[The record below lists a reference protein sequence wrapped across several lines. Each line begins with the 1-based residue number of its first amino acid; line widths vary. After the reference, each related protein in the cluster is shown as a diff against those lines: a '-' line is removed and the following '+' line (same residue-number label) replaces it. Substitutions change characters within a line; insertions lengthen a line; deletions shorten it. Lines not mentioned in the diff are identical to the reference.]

1 MAASHQGLIMAN
13 TRVCILGNNACAWK
27 IADTLSEAGAD
38 VILATRDESPQP
50 PRVGRTTGSPAQEV
64 LCSAHLASC
73 RGGIGQFD
81 LAFSRNGTDVR
92 RTVATVVIAES
103 DERRP
108 NHALYGLTPGA
119 GVTPLSGLPDDGSLP
134 TPNGS
139 PLKHAAFLNGLVAE
153 SHPLIAGE
161 IMRAA
166 LRLQTE
172 HQVQCTIL
180 TRNLK
185 VAGDGLEAL
194 SREARSAGVLF
205 FKFTTST
212 PAIRQDSDGRVQMA
226 FIDELTGKE
235 FALAPDLVV
244 LDETIVP
251 SAYAVQ
257 LGRILELESD
267 PVGFIQG
274 DNVHRLT
281 ALTNRRGVVVAGP
294 SRGIG
299 LDPAVEASNA
309 VLEAWSAAASTG
321 GGPSQS
327 AEIESGRCIRC
338 LTCLRVC
345 PYRAVLLNARPTI
358 LPAACERCGLCAA
371 ECPREAIRI
380 PGLERNDLRAL
391 ITSAR
396 RPEPKALPYVVAFC
410 CRRSAGVAAKAA
422 VDAGKSWQ
430 AAVNIIEVPCAGSV
444 TPEFILSAY
453 SLGADGVLVLA
464 CHEDNCHS
472 RQGNRFART
481 RADQASAF
489 LAQCGADAAR
499 LVFKTLAA
507 NMETELDT
515 ILSEFSATLRAQYR

>member
-1 MAASHQGLIMAN
+1 MAAPHQGLIMAN

-27 IADTLSEAGAD
+27 IADTLFEAGAE

-50 PRVGRTTGSPAQEV
+50 PRVCRVTGSPAHEV
-64 LCSAHLASC
+64 LCGVRLASC
-73 RGGIGQFD
+73 RGGIGHFE
-81 LAFSRNGTDVR
+81 LAFSRNGTEAR
-92 RTVATVVIAES
+92 RTVSTVVIAES
-103 DERRP
+103 DEHRP

-119 GVTPLSGLPDDGSLP
+119 GVAPLSGLPDDGNLP
-134 TPNGS
+134 PTNGS
-139 PLKHAAFLNGLVAE
+139 PLKHAAFLNGLIAE
-153 SHPLIAGE
+153 SHPLIAGQ

-185 VAGDGLEAL
+185 IAGDGLEAL

-212 PAIRQDSDGRVQMA
+212 PAISQDPDGRVQVA
-226 FIDELTGKE
+226 FIDELTGRE

-244 LDETIVP
+244 LDETLAP
-251 SAYAVQ
+251 SAYAVE
-257 LGRILELESD
+257 LGRILGLESD

-299 LDPAVEASNA
+299 LDPAVEASNV
-309 VLEAWSAAASTG
+309 VLEALGAAASTG

-338 LTCLRVC
+338 LTCFRVC
-345 PYRAVLLNARPTI
+345 PYRAVLLNTRPTI
-358 LPAACERCGLCAA
+358 LTAACERCGICAA

-380 PGLERNDLRAL
+380 PGLERNEMRAL
-391 ITSAR
+391 ITPGR
-396 RPEPKALPYVVAFC
+396 WREALPYVVAFC

-422 VDAGKSWQ
+422 VDAGKSW
-430 AAVNIIEVPCAGSV
+430 AAVVNVIEVPCAGSV
-444 TPEFILSAY
+444 RPEFILSAF

-481 RADQASAF
+481 HADQASAF
-489 LAQCGADAAR
+489 LKQCGAGATR

-515 ILSEFSATLRAQYR
+515 ILSEFSATLRAQHS

>member
-1 MAASHQGLIMAN
+1 MPAPRQGLIMA
-13 TRVCILGNNACAWK
+13 THRVCILGNNACAWK
-27 IADTLSEAGAD
+27 IADTLSEAGAE
-38 VILATRDESPQP
+38 VILATPDEFPHPQ
-50 PRVGRTTGSPAQEV
+50 RVDRVTASPAQEV
-64 LCSAHLASC
+64 LCSTRLVAC
-73 RGGIGQFD
+73 RGGIGKFD
-81 LAFSRNGTDVR
+81 LAFSRNGSEVR
-92 RTVATVVIAES
+92 RTVAAIVIAES

-119 GVTPLSGLPDDGSLP
+119 GIAPLSGLTEDGNLCP
-134 TPNGS
+134 TNDS

-153 SHPLIAGE
+153 SHPLIAGQL
-161 IMRAA
+161 MRTA

-194 SREARSAGVLF
+194 CHAARSAGVLF

-212 PAIRQDSDGRVQMA
+212 PAIRQDSDGRVHIT
-226 FIDELTGKE
+226 FTDELTGRE
-235 FALAPDLVV
+235 FTLAPDLVV
-244 LDETIVP
+244 LDETPAP
-251 SAYAVQ
+251 SANAVEI
-257 LGRILELESD
+257 GRILGLESD
-267 PVGFIQG
+267 PVGFMQG

-281 ALTNRRGVVVAGP
+281 ARTNRRGVVVAGP

-299 LDPAVEASNA
+299 LNDAVEAANA
-309 VLEAWSAAASTG
+309 VLEALGAAASPG
-321 GGPSQS
+321 DGLSQS

-345 PYRAVLLNARPTI
+345 PYRAVLLNTRPTI
-358 LPAACERCGLCAA
+358 LPAACERCGICAA

-380 PGLERNDLRAL
+380 PGLEPKDLRPL
-391 ITSAR
+391 ITPGLR
-396 RPEPKALPYVVAFC
+396 RGALPYVVAFC

-422 VDAGKSWQ
+422 VDVGKSWD
-430 AAVNIIEVPCAGSV
+430 AEVNFIEVPCAGSLSQ
-444 TPEFILSAY
+444 EFILSAF
-453 SLGADGVLVLA
+453 SLGADGVLVLT

-481 RADQASAF
+481 RAEQASAF
-489 LAQCGADAAR
+489 LAQCGAGAER

-507 NMETELDT
+507 NMETELNA
-515 ILSEFSATLRAQYR
+515 ILSEFCASLRTPHG

>member
-1 MAASHQGLIMAN
+1 MAN

-27 IADTLSEAGAD
+27 IADTLSEAG
-38 VILATRDESPQP
+38 VEIILATRDESPQP
-50 PRVGRTTGSPAQEV
+50 PRVCRTTGSSAQEV
-64 LCSAHLASC
+64 LCGVRLASC

-81 LAFSRNGTDVR
+81 LAFFRNGTEVR

-108 NHALYGLTPGA
+108 NHAFYGLTPGA
-119 GVTPLSGLPDDGSLP
+119 GVTPLSELPDDGSLP
-134 TPNGS
+134 PPTNGS
-139 PLKHAAFLNGLVAE
+139 PLKHALFLNGLVAE
-153 SHPLIAGE
+153 SHPLIAGQ

-194 SREARSAGVLF
+194 SREARSAGALF

-212 PAIRQDSDGRVQMA
+212 PAIRQDPDGQVRVA
-226 FIDELTGKE
+226 FIDELTGGE
-235 FALAPDLVV
+235 FTLAPDLVV
-244 LDETIVP
+244 LDETPAP
-251 SAYAVQ
+251 SLYTVE
-257 LGRILELESD
+257 LGRILGLESD
-267 PVGFIQG
+267 PVGFVQG

-309 VLEAWSAAASTG
+309 VLEALGAAASTAD
-321 GGPSQS
+321 GPSQS
-327 AEIESGRCIRC
+327 AEIESGSCIRC
-338 LTCLRVC
+338 LTCFRVC
-345 PYRAVLLNARPTI
+345 PYRAVLLTTRPTI
-358 LPAACERCGLCAA
+358 LPAACERCGICAA

-380 PGLERNDLRAL
+380 PGLERSELRAL
-391 ITSAR
+391 ITSGQR
-396 RPEPKALPYVVAFC
+396 REALPYVVAFC

-422 VDAGKSWQ
+422 VDAGKSW
-430 AAVNIIEVPCAGSV
+430 AAVVNVIEVPCAGSV
-444 TPEFILSAY
+444 TPEFILSAF

-481 RADQASAF
+481 RAEQASAF
-489 LAQCGADAAR
+489 LTQCGAGATR
-499 LVFKTLAA
+499 LVFITLAA
-507 NMETELDT
+507 NMETELDA
-515 ILSEFSATLRAQYR
+515 ILSEFSATLRAQHR

>member
-1 MAASHQGLIMAN
+1 MAT

-27 IADTLSEAGAD
+27 IADTLSETGAE
-38 VILATRDESPQP
+38 VILATRDESPHP
-50 PRVGRTTGSPAQEV
+50 PRVVCRTTGSPAQEV
-64 LCSAHLASC
+64 LCGARLASC
-73 RGGIGQFD
+73 RGGSGHFD
-81 LAFSRNGTDVR
+81 LAFSQNGTDVR
-92 RTVATVVIAES
+92 RTVASVVIAES
-103 DERRP
+103 DDLRP

-119 GVTPLSGLPDDGSLP
+119 GVAPLSELPDDGNLP
-134 TPNGS
+134 PTNGS
-139 PLKHAAFLNGLVAE
+139 PIKHAVFLNGLVAE
-153 SHPLIAGE
+153 SHPLIAGR
-161 IMRAA
+161 IMRVA

-212 PAIRQDSDGRVQMA
+212 PAIRQDPEGRVRVA
-226 FIDELTGKE
+226 FIDELTGRE
-235 FALAPDLVV
+235 FTLAPDLVV
-244 LDETIVP
+244 LDETPAP
-251 SAYAVQ
+251 SAYAVE
-257 LGRILELESD
+257 LGRILGLESD
-267 PVGFIQG
+267 PVGFVQG

-281 ALTNRRGVVVAGP
+281 VLTNRRGVVVAGP

-309 VLEAWSAAASTG
+309 VLEALDAAAPTADE
-321 GGPSQS
+321 PSQS
-327 AEIESGRCIRC
+327 AAIESGRCIRC

-345 PYRAVLLNARPTI
+345 PYGAVLLDTRPAI
-358 LPAACERCGLCAA
+358 LPAACERCGICAA

-391 ITSAR
+391 ITSGR
-396 RPEPKALPYVVAFC
+396 SRESLPYVVAFC
-410 CRRSAGVAAKAA
+410 CRRSAGFAAKAA
-422 VDAGKSWQ
+422 VDAGKSW
-430 AAVNIIEVPCAGSV
+430 AAVVNVIEVPCAGSV
-444 TPEFILSAY
+444 TPEFILSAF
-453 SLGADGVLVLA
+453 SLGADGVLVLT

-489 LAQCGADAAR
+489 LTQCGADATR

-507 NMETELDT
+507 NMETELDA
-515 ILSEFSATLRAQYR
+515 ILAEFSATLRTQHR

>member
-1 MAASHQGLIMAN
+1 MAATHQGLIMAN

-27 IADTLSEAGAD
+27 IADSLSEAGAE
-38 VILATRDESPQP
+38 VILATRDAALQP
-50 PRVGRTTGSPAQEV
+50 PRVCRVTGSPAQEV
-64 LCSAHLASC
+64 LCGARLVSC

-81 LAFSRNGTDVR
+81 LAFSRNGTEVH

-103 DERRP
+103 DVRWP
-108 NHALYGLTPGA
+108 NHALYRLTPGA
-119 GVTPLSGLPDDGSLP
+119 GVAPLSGLPEAGTLP
-134 TPNGS
+134 PTNGS

-205 FKFTTST
+205 FKFTTSA
-212 PAIRQDSDGRVQMA
+212 PAILQDPDGRVQVS
-226 FIDELTGKE
+226 FIDELTGRK
-235 FALAPDLVV
+235 FTLAPDLVV
-244 LDETIVP
+244 LDETLAP
-251 SAYAVQ
+251 SAYAVE

-267 PVGFIQG
+267 PVGFVQG
-274 DNVHRLT
+274 NNVHRLT

-299 LDPAVEASNA
+299 LDSAVEVSNA
-309 VLEAWSAAASTG
+309 ALEALGAGASIG
-321 GGPSQS
+321 GDPSQS
-327 AEIESGRCIRC
+327 AAIESGRCIRC
-338 LTCLRVC
+338 LTCFRVC
-345 PYRAVLLNARPTI
+345 PYRAVLLNRRPTI
-358 LPAACERCGLCAA
+358 LPAACERCGICAA

-380 PGLERNDLRAL
+380 PGLERNELHAL
-391 ITSAR
+391 ISSGR
-396 RPEPKALPYVVAFC
+396 RREPQALPYVVAFC
-410 CRRSAGVAAKAA
+410 CRRSAGFAAKATA
-422 VDAGKSWQ
+422 DAGKSW
-430 AAVNIIEVPCAGSV
+430 AAVVNVIEVPCAGSLAQ
-444 TPEFILSAY
+444 ESILSAF
-453 SLGADGVLVLA
+453 SMGADGVLVLT

-472 RQGNRFART
+472 RQGSRFART
-481 RADQASAF
+481 RTEQACAF
-489 LAQCGADAAR
+489 LKQCGADATR

-515 ILSEFSATLRAQYR
+515 ILSEFSATLRVQCS

>member
-1 MAASHQGLIMAN
+1 MS
-13 TRVCILGNNACAWK
+13 R
-27 IADTLSEAGAD
+27 
-38 VILATRDESPQP
+38 RSP
-50 PRVGRTTGSPAQEV
+50 E
-64 LCSAHLASC
+64 
-73 RGGIGQFD
+73 
-81 LAFSRNGTDVR
+81 
-92 RTVATVVIAES
+92 
-103 DERRP
+103 
-108 NHALYGLTPGA
+108 
-119 GVTPLSGLPDDGSLP
+119 LPDDGSLP
-134 TPNGS
+134 PTNGS

-212 PAIRQDSDGRVQMA
+212 PAIRQDPDGRVQMA
-226 FIDELTGKE
+226 FIDELTGQE

-244 LDETIVP
+244 LDETLAP
-251 SAYAVQ
+251 SAYAVE
-257 LGRILELESD
+257 LGRILGLESD
-267 PVGFIQG
+267 PVGFVQG

-309 VLEAWSAAASTG
+309 VLEALGAAASTAD
-321 GGPSQS
+321 GPSQS

-345 PYRAVLLNARPTI
+345 PYRAVLLNTRPTI

-396 RPEPKALPYVVAFC
+396 RPEPRHSRMSL
-410 CRRSAGVAAKAA
+410 
-422 VDAGKSWQ
+422 
-430 AAVNIIEVPCAGSV
+430 
-444 TPEFILSAY
+444 LSA
-453 SLGADGVLVLA
+453 A
-464 CHEDNCHS
+464 
-472 RQGNRFART
+472 
-481 RADQASAF
+481 
-489 LAQCGADAAR
+489 AAR
-499 LVFKTLAA
+499 PALQRRPRWTRG
-507 NMETELDT
+507 
-515 ILSEFSATLRAQYR
+515 RAGMPW

>member
-1 MAASHQGLIMAN
+1 MAN

-38 VILATRDESPQP
+38 VILATRDESPHP
-50 PRVGRTTGSPAQEV
+50 PRVCRATGSPAQEV
-64 LCSAHLASC
+64 LCGARLASC
-73 RGGIGQFD
+73 RGGIGHFD
-81 LAFSRNGTDVR
+81 LAFSQNGTDVR
-92 RTVATVVIAES
+92 RTVASVVIAES

-119 GVTPLSGLPDDGSLP
+119 GVAPLSELPDDGSLP
-134 TPNGS
+134 PTNGS

-212 PAIRQDSDGRVQMA
+212 PAIRQDPDGRVQMA
-226 FIDELTGKE
+226 FIDELTGQE

-244 LDETIVP
+244 LDETPAP
-251 SAYAVQ
+251 SAYAVE
-257 LGRILELESD
+257 LGRILGLESD
-267 PVGFIQG
+267 PVGFVQG

-309 VLEAWSAAASTG
+309 VLEALERGGFHRGRAFAECRDRIRPLHPLSDLLAGVSLPRGAAERAADHPAGRLRALRSFAPPNARGRPSASPAWSATTCVRSSPPAGGRPRRSRMSLLSAAA
-321 GGPSQS
+321 
-327 AEIESGRCIRC
+327 
-338 LTCLRVC
+338 
-345 PYRAVLLNARPTI
+345 ARPA
-358 LPAACERCGLCAA
+358 LP
-371 ECPREAIRI
+371 
-380 PGLERNDLRAL
+380 
-391 ITSAR
+391 R
-396 RPEPKALPYVVAFC
+396 RP
-410 CRRSAGVAAKAA
+410 RWTRGRAGQP
-422 VDAGKSWQ
+422 W
-430 AAVNIIEVPCAGSV
+430 
-444 TPEFILSAY
+444 
-453 SLGADGVLVLA
+453 
-464 CHEDNCHS
+464 
-472 RQGNRFART
+472 
-481 RADQASAF
+481 
-489 LAQCGADAAR
+489 
-499 LVFKTLAA
+499 
-507 NMETELDT
+507 
-515 ILSEFSATLRAQYR
+515 

>member
-1 MAASHQGLIMAN
+1 MATPHQGLIMAN

-38 VILATRDESPQP
+38 VILATRDESPPP
-50 PRVGRTTGSPAQEV
+50 PRVCRVTGSPAQEV
-64 LCSAHLASC
+64 LCGVRLASC

-81 LAFSRNGTDVR
+81 LAFSRNGTEVR

-119 GVTPLSGLPDDGSLP
+119 GVTPLSELPDDGNLP
-134 TPNGS
+134 PTNGS

-166 LRLQTE
+166 LRLQTD

-212 PAIRQDSDGRVQMA
+212 PAIRQDPDGRVQVA
-226 FIDELTGKE
+226 FIDELTGQE

-244 LDETIVP
+244 LDETLAP
-251 SAYAVQ
+251 SAYAVE
-257 LGRILELESD
+257 LGRILGLESD
-267 PVGFIQG
+267 PVGFVQG

-309 VLEAWSAAASTG
+309 VLEALGAAASTAD
-321 GGPSQS
+321 GPSQS

-338 LTCLRVC
+338 LTCFRVC
-345 PYRAVLLNARPTI
+345 PYRAVLLTTRPTI
-358 LPAACERCGLCAA
+358 LPAACERCGICAA

-380 PGLERNDLRAL
+380 PGLERSELRAL
-391 ITSAR
+391 ITAGR
-396 RPEPKALPYVVAFC
+396 RREALPYVVAFC
-410 CRRSAGVAAKAA
+410 CRRSAGFAAKAA
-422 VDAGKSWQ
+422 VDAGKSWN
-430 AAVNIIEVPCAGSV
+430 AVVNVIEVPCAGSL
-444 TPEFILSAY
+444 TPEFILSAF
-453 SLGADGVLVLA
+453 SLGADGVLVLT

-489 LAQCGADAAR
+489 LAQCGAGATR

-507 NMETELDT
+507 NMETELDA
-515 ILSEFSATLRAQYR
+515 ILAEFSATLRAQHS

>member
-1 MAASHQGLIMAN
+1 MAN

-27 IADTLSEAGAD
+27 IADTLSEAGTE
-38 VILATRDESPQP
+38 VILATRDTSPLPQRLC
-50 PRVGRTTGSPAQEV
+50 RVTGSPAQEV
-64 LCSAHLASC
+64 LCGARLAAC

-81 LAFSRNGTDVR
+81 LTFSRNGTDIR
-92 RTVATVVIAES
+92 RTVAAVVIAES

-119 GVTPLSGLPDDGSLP
+119 GVVPLSGLPEDGNLP
-134 TPNGS
+134 PTNGS

-180 TRNLK
+180 TGNLK

-212 PAIRQDSDGRVQMA
+212 PTIRQKPGGRVQLA
-226 FIDELTGKE
+226 FIDELTGRE

-244 LDETIVP
+244 LDETVAP

-257 LGRILELESD
+257 LGRILALESD
-267 PVGFIQG
+267 PAGFVQG

-281 ALTNRRGVVVAGP
+281 ALTNRRGIVVAGP

-309 VLEAWSAAASTG
+309 VIEALATAASAGDKT
-321 GGPSQS
+321 SQS
-327 AEIESGRCIRC
+327 AAIEPGRCIRC

-345 PYRAVLLNARPTI
+345 PYRAVLLDTRPSI
-358 LPAACERCGLCAA
+358 QPAACERCGICAA

-380 PGLERNDLRAL
+380 PGLERSEMQAL

-396 RPEPKALPYVVAFC
+396 GPEPKALPYVVAFC
-410 CRRSAGVAAKAA
+410 CRRSAGVATKAA
-422 VDAGKSWQ
+422 VAAGKSWD
-430 AAVNIIEVPCAGSV
+430 AVVNVIEVPCAGSLA
-444 TPEFILSAY
+444 PEFLLSAF
-453 SLGADGVLVLA
+453 SLGADGVLVLT

-481 RADQASAF
+481 RTDQACAF
-489 LAQCGADAAR
+489 LRQCGADPTR

-515 ILSEFSATLRAQYR
+515 ILSELCATLHAQHG

>member
-1 MAASHQGLIMAN
+1 MAN

-27 IADTLSEAGAD
+27 IADTLSEAGVE

-50 PRVGRTTGSPAQEV
+50 PRVCRVAGSPAQEV
-64 LCSAHLASC
+64 LCGTRLASC

-81 LAFSRNGTDVR
+81 LAFSRNGTEVR
-92 RTVATVVIAES
+92 RTVSTVVIAES

-119 GVTPLSGLPDDGSLP
+119 GVAPLSGLPEDGSRPP
-134 TPNGS
+134 TNGT
-139 PLKHAAFLNGLVAE
+139 PLKHAAFLNGLIAE

-161 IMRAA
+161 IMHAA

-172 HQVQCTIL
+172 HQVQCTVL

-194 SREARSAGVLF
+194 SRAARSAGVLF

-212 PAIRQDSDGRVQMA
+212 PAIRQDPAGRVQVT
-226 FIDELTGKE
+226 FIDELTGRE

-244 LDETIVP
+244 LDETLAP
-251 SAYAVQ
+251 SAYAVEIGRV
-257 LGRILELESD
+257 LGLESD

-309 VLEAWSAAASTG
+309 VLEALGAAASTG

-338 LTCLRVC
+338 LTCFRVC
-345 PYRAVLLNARPTI
+345 PYRAVLLNSRPTI
-358 LPAACERCGLCAA
+358 LPAACERCGICAA

-380 PGLERNDLRAL
+380 PGLERNELRAL
-391 ITSAR
+391 ITSGQKR
-396 RPEPKALPYVVAFC
+396 EALPYVVAFC
-410 CRRSAGVAAKAA
+410 CRRSAGFAAKAA
-422 VDAGKSWQ
+422 VDAGKSW
-430 AAVNIIEVPCAGSV
+430 AAVVNLIEVPCAGSV
-444 TPEFILSAY
+444 TPEFILSAF
-453 SLGADGVLVLA
+453 SLGADGVLVLT

-489 LAQCGADAAR
+489 LKQCGADATR

-507 NMETELDT
+507 NMETELDI
-515 ILSEFSATLRAQYR
+515 ILSEFSATLRAQHS

>member
-1 MAASHQGLIMAN
+1 MATH
-13 TRVCILGNNACAWK
+13 RVCILGNNACAWK
-27 IADTLSEAGAD
+27 IADTLSEAGAE
-38 VILATRDESPQP
+38 VILAMRDESPHP
-50 PRVGRTTGSPAQEV
+50 PRVGRVTGSPAQDV
-64 LCSAHLASC
+64 LCGARLVAC

-81 LAFSRNGTDVR
+81 LAFSRNGTDLR
-92 RTVATVVIAES
+92 QTVAAIVIAES

-119 GVTPLSGLPDDGSLP
+119 GIAPLSGLPEDGNLCP
-134 TPNGS
+134 TNGS

-153 SHPLIAGE
+153 SHPLIAGQL
-161 IMRAA
+161 MRTA

-185 VAGDGLEAL
+185 VAGAGLEAL
-194 SREARSAGVLF
+194 CRAARSAGVLF

-212 PAIRQDSDGRVQMA
+212 PVIRQDSDGRVHIG
-226 FIDELTGKE
+226 FTDELTGRE
-235 FALAPDLVV
+235 FTLAPDLVV
-244 LDETIVP
+244 LDETPAP
-251 SAYAVQ
+251 SAYAVE
-257 LGRILELESD
+257 LGRILGLESD
-267 PVGFIQG
+267 PAGFVQG

-281 ALTNRRGVVVAGP
+281 VLTNRRGVVVAGP

-299 LDPAVEASNA
+299 LDDAVEASNA
-309 VLEAWSAAASTG
+309 VLEALGAAASPAD
-321 GGPSQS
+321 GPSQS

-345 PYRAVLLNARPTI
+345 PYRAVLLNTRPTI
-358 LPAACERCGLCAA
+358 LPAACERCGICAA

-380 PGLERNDLRAL
+380 PGLEPNDLRPL
-391 ITSAR
+391 ITPGLR
-396 RPEPKALPYVVAFC
+396 RGALPNVVAFC

-422 VDAGKSWQ
+422 VDAGKSWD
-430 AAVNIIEVPCAGSV
+430 AVVNFIEVPCAGSLSR
-444 TPEFILSAY
+444 EFILSAF
-453 SLGADGVLVLA
+453 SLGADGVLVLT

-489 LAQCGADAAR
+489 LAQCGAGAER

-507 NMETELDT
+507 NMETELDA
-515 ILSEFSATLRAQYR
+515 ILSEFCASLRAPHG

>member
-1 MAASHQGLIMAN
+1 MPAPHQGLIMAN
-13 TRVCILGNNACAWK
+13 TRVCILGNNDCAWK
-27 IADTLSEAGAD
+27 IADTLSEAGAE
-38 VILATRDESPQP
+38 VILATRDESPHP
-50 PRVGRTTGSPAQEV
+50 SRVCRATGSPAQEV
-64 LCSAHLASC
+64 LCGVRLAAC

-81 LAFSRNGTDVR
+81 LAFCRNGMEVC
-92 RTVATVVIAES
+92 RTVATIVIAEA
-103 DERRP
+103 DKRLP
-108 NHALYGLTPGA
+108 NHALYGLTHGA
-119 GVTPLSGLPDDGSLP
+119 GVAPLSGLPDDGTLP
-134 TPNGS
+134 PTNGS
-139 PLKHAAFLNGLVAE
+139 PLKHAAFLNGLIAE

-194 SREARSAGVLF
+194 SRAARSAGVLF

-212 PAIRQDSDGRVQMA
+212 PTIRQDSAGRVQVA
-226 FIDELTGKE
+226 FIDELTGRE

-244 LDETIVP
+244 LDETLAP

-257 LGRILELESD
+257 LGCILGLESD
-267 PVGFIQG
+267 PVGFVQG

-281 ALTNRRGVVVAGP
+281 ALTNRRGVFVAGP

-309 VLEAWSAAASTG
+309 VLEALSATASTG

-338 LTCLRVC
+338 LTCFRVC
-345 PYRAVLLNARPTI
+345 PYGAVLLNTRPTI
-358 LPAACERCGLCAA
+358 LPAACERCGICAA

-380 PGLERNDLRAL
+380 SGLERTELRAL

-396 RPEPKALPYVVAFC
+396 RPEPTQLPYVIAFC

-422 VDAGKSWQ
+422 VDAGKSWE
-430 AAVNIIEVPCAGSV
+430 AVVNVIEVPCAGSL
-444 TPEFILSAY
+444 TPEFILSAF
-453 SLGADGVLVLA
+453 SMGADGVLVLA
-464 CHEDNCHS
+464 CHENNCHS

-489 LAQCGADAAR
+489 LTQCGADATR

-515 ILSEFSATLRAQYR
+515 IVSEFSATLRAQHR